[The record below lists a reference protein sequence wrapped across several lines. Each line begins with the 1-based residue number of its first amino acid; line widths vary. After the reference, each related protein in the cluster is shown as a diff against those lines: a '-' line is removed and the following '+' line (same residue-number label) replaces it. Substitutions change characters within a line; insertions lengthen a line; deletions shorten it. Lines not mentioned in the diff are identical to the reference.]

1 MTNRDQYRCRFGAG
15 PCRPSWAWLVVC
27 SGRRHP
33 PGRVSTRLVWRR
45 APCPSAASR
54 SAVSSTTAR
63 CTPPAVAPAEHRH
76 DLVADPGPAPVR
88 RPRVLAARPAVHRP
102 GPSRA
107 L

>member
-1 MTNRDQYRCRFGAG
+1 M
-15 PCRPSWAWLVVC
+15 LI
-27 SGRRHP
+27 RRWTVQTLLGLTRRVQRAASS

-76 DLVADPGPAPVR
+76 DLVADP
-88 RPRVLAARPAVHRP
+88 RPRPRPGVLASSQARPAVHRP

-107 L
+107 LTPW